1 MEPRTVSAGHGWSW
15 LTEGFLL
22 FRRSPG
28 VWLALIFILFAATQV
43 LRFIPILGVVFV
55 LLMPVFIVGLMEG
68 CRALERGE
76 PLQIAHLGQGFR
88 RHAAQLVTLGGISL
102 VGNLIVMMIMFE
114 VGGDAMSTIAKGISQ
129 GAGTTPSPAEI
140 NAALP
145 AVGRAMFIGSLLS
158 LPLLMA
164 LWYSPLLVHF
174 HDAPTLDALKSSL
187 VACVKNALP
196 MLVYGGVIFVA
207 LYIAMRI
214 VMPLGRFD
222 LALWLLA
229 PVVLPSLYAS
239 YKDIYLAGITRE
251 PAPSE

>member
-15 LTEGFLL
+15 LTEGFSL

-28 VWLALIFILFAATQV
+28 VWLALVLILFAATNV

-76 PLQIAHLGQGFR
+76 PLQIGYLVQGFR
-88 RHAAQLVTLGGISL
+88 RHPAQLVTLGGISL
-102 VGNLIVMMIMFE
+102 VGNLVVMMIMFE
-114 VGGDAMSTIAKGISQ
+114 VGGDAMATIAKGISQ
-129 GAGTTPSPAEI
+129 GASAPPSQAEI

-145 AVGRAMFIGSLLS
+145 AVGRAMFIGSMLS

-164 LWYSPLLVHF
+164 LWYSPLLIHF
-174 HDAPTLDALKSSL
+174 HDAPTLEALKSSL

-196 MLVYGGVIFVA
+196 LLVYGAVIFAA
-207 LYIAMRI
+207 LYIGMRI
-214 VMPLGRFD
+214 VMPLGRYD

-229 PVVLPSLYAS
+229 PVVLPSMYAS
-239 YKDIYLAGITRE
+239 YKDIYLAGLKPG
-251 PAPSE
+251 PAPTE